1 MQDWQRVN
9 RSDTSV
15 ILEGRAR
22 IFQMSNG
29 RWQKKKKIKK
39 ACERAQNNETGKL
52 GQGIAIWSGF
62 NNVRVPGH
70 EAEETD

>member
-1 MQDWQRVN
+1 MIYQLYLKEEQESSRC
-9 RSDTSV
+9 
-15 ILEGRAR
+15 
-22 IFQMSNG
+22 QMEDG
-29 RWQKKKKIKK
+29 KKKNKT
-39 ACERAQNNETGKL
+39 CERAQNNETGKL

>member
-9 RSDTSV
+9 RSDISV
-15 ILEGRAR
+15 IPEGRAR
-22 IFQMSNG
+22 VFQMSNG
-29 RWQKKKKIKK
+29 RWKKKNKT
-39 ACERAQNNETGKL
+39 CERAQNNETGKL